1 MNRTNGVYLL
11 GGSQTD
17 FARNI
22 STEGT
27 ADPLFALLREAALGA
42 IEDAAID
49 ARDVQRGH
57 VGNHASE
64 LFTGQSHLGAMLPAV
79 TDAWRELPSSRH
91 EAACAS
97 GSMAALGAMAD
108 IEAGLYDVVLVVGVE
123 QMRNVPGR
131 AAAHNLGAASWRAR
145 EDLGELAWPT
155 AFDRVANEITRRYG
169 GMTRE
174 HLSRLVQNSRENA
187 RRNPLA
193 QTRTWIETP
202 ASFADDDDTNP
213 VIIGSLR
220 KSDCGRISDGASA
233 VVFASRD
240 YAERWRTRHGHAS
253 MPPRLTGWGHRTSSM
268 SLDEKL
274 AASVDSP
281 YLFPHLRTAI
291 TDSYTRA
298 GLRGIDELD
307 AIELHDCFSVS
318 SYLAVDHL
326 GITAPGLAWQAVED
340 GRMERGGA
348 IPVNPSGGLLSG
360 GHPVGATGVRMLND
374 ARRQV
379 TGQAGAMQVEGAQ
392 NVATL
397 NFGGSVATVA
407 SFVVGQDR

>member
-1 MNRTNGVYLL
+1 MSTQGVYLL

-17 FARNI
+17 FKRNLAA
-22 STEGT
+22 EGVED
-27 ADPLFALLREAALGA
+27 AVFSLIQEAAVGA
-42 IEDAAID
+42 IEDADID
-49 ARDVQRGH
+49 QADVQRGH
-57 VGNHASE
+57 VGNHSSE

-79 TDAWRELPSSRH
+79 MPEWQYLPSSRH

-108 IEAGLYDVVLVVGVE
+108 IEAELYDVVLVLGVE
-123 QMRNVPGR
+123 QMRNVPGTV
-131 AAAHNLGAASWRAR
+131 AANNLGCASWRSR

-155 AFDRVANEITRRYG
+155 AFDRLADEITRRHG
-169 GMTRE
+169 GLTTER
-174 HLSRLVQNSRENA
+174 LGRLVQNSRENA

-193 QTRTWIETP
+193 QTRDWVETA
-202 ASFADDDDTNP
+202 ASFAADDDVNP
-213 VIIGSLR
+213 FVQGSLR

-240 YAERWRTRHGHAS
+240 YAQRWAAKRGHS
-253 MPPRLTGWGHRTSSM
+253 EMPPRLKGWGHKTGSM
-268 SLDEKL
+268 SLGEKL
-274 AASVDSP
+274 RASADSE
-281 YLFPHLRTAI
+281 YLFPHLRAAI
-291 TDSYTRA
+291 TDSYGRA
-298 GLRGIDELD
+298 GIASPYELS
-307 AIELHDCFSVS
+307 AIELHDCFSIS
-318 SYLAVDHL
+318 SYMAIDHL
-326 GITAPGLAWQAVED
+326 GITDPGKAWEAVD
-340 GRMERGGA
+340 DDRMQIGGK

-379 TGQAGAMQVEGAQ
+379 SGTAGAIQVEGAT

-407 SFVVGQDR
+407 SFVVGSD